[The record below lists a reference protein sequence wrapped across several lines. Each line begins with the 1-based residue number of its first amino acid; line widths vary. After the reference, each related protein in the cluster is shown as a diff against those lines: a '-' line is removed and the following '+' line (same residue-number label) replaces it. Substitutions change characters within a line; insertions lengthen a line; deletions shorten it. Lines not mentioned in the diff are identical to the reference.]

1 MEVTTH
7 AQHKAVTLYRE
18 SHHFDSVNWEEG
30 LGKGCGKSA
39 QQDLDQLTVVDSIVV
54 APDAAPQ
61 SPQEYTRSSR
71 PAVPHYTLSSSGSAM
86 ADKQHTFKA
95 PSPARTPGRPT
106 RPTLNV
112 QSSSSSSLSS
122 LRSRARRLS
131 SEEIIN
137 EMENEQDAIVVR
149 LLREIDQLKDENNRL
164 RKNLCAVLNGDP
176 QTPAGPALSRR
187 SSLNSCASN
196 SSGSGSLSS
205 SHAGTTPGVL
215 AATPTASSPAL
226 SRRPSSSATPI
237 DTLTPTLLLQRKR
250 NSLSS
255 SVPATPKN
263 SEDFID
269 LYAPAP
275 VSKFGAVDVSLDAP
289 GSCGYR
295 RRRSSM
301 KSTEGSN
308 KLQRSTR

>member
-1 MEVTTH
+1 MEATTH
-7 AQHKAVTLYRE
+7 TQHKAVTLYKE
-18 SHHFDSVNWEEG
+18 SHRFDNIDWKAG
-30 LGKGCGKSA
+30 LDEKCGKST
-39 QQDLDQLTVVDSIVV
+39 QRDLDALSVVDSIV
-54 APDAAPQ
+54 ATPGAASQ
-61 SPQEYTRSSR
+61 DTQDYTRTGR

-106 RPTLNV
+106 RPSLNV

-164 RKNLCAVLNGDP
+164 RKNLCAVLNGDT
-176 QTPAGPALSRR
+176 QTPAGPAISRR

-196 SSGSGSLSS
+196 SSGSGSFSS
-205 SHAGTTPGVL
+205 SHAGAGSGVL
-215 AATPTASSPAL
+215 AATPTTSSPAL

-263 SEDFID
+263 AEDFVD

-275 VSKFGAVDVSLDAP
+275 VSKFGAADVSLDAP